1 LTLPPTLPSSPGKQK
16 GGDGRWRRKEGEEGG
31 EVERGRV
38 TRTGR
43 SRAVGG
49 DGDRVQLP
57 KGWGGR
63 IGLGFF
69 NPFLCIDGCWITWAI

>member
-1 LTLPPTLPSSPGKQK
+1 M
-16 GGDGRWRRKEGEEGG
+16 EEKGG

-38 TRTGR
+38 NRTGR

-49 DGDRVQLP
+49 GGTGDWVQLP

-69 NPFLCIDGCWITWAI
+69 NPFLCIGGCWITWAI